1 LARGSGGSGSDS
13 LITPAHAD
21 VLVLKSNVPGID
33 KKAVLQDDAILDV
46 PENKS
51 VKVILKPSNVTK
63 VIKGPYKGTAGDYV
77 PSAGLAA
84 KPQVE
89 FDPGA
94 MANEPPPQSGDKYK
108 NDAQ

>member
-1 LARGSGGSGSDS
+1 M
-13 LITPAHAD
+13 
-21 VLVLKSNVPGID
+21 LKSNVPGID
-33 KKAVLQDDAILDV
+33 KKAVLQDDSILDV

-77 PSAGLAA
+77 PPALPNVA
-84 KPQVE
+84 KKPEVE
-89 FDPGA
+89 FDTGT
-94 MANEPPPQSGDKYK
+94 MANEPPPQPNSDLR

>member
-1 LARGSGGSGSDS
+1 M
-13 LITPAHAD
+13 
-21 VLVLKSNVPGID
+21 LKSNVPGID

-46 PENKS
+46 PEDKS

-77 PSAGLAA
+77 PPAVAA

-89 FDPGA
+89 FDPGT

-108 NDAQ
+108 NDAE